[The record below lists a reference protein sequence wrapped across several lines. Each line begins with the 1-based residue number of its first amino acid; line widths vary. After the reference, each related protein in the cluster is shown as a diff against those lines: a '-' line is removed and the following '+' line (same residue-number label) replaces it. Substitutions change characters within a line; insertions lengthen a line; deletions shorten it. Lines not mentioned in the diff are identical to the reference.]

1 MAKSIWWKWLV
12 LLPAAFGATL
22 MGQTSAMAETV
33 PLGSEA
39 SVSAAVPIAVSD
51 LKIDGIPNLNPERT
65 STDSTN
71 THSTNTH
78 STNTHSTSIDGTNIN
93 STRTEITAST
103 PLSGAE
109 MPTGMTM
116 GMTTEMTTKMTTV
129 ASGQNAIEDGLQAA
143 PATELQLAESSPS
156 AAEIYGIRST
166 EPSASQNQGMSRL
179 TLVNQLSGSQPTSQQ
194 NAMGQLTSVT
204 QLTDVQPTDW
214 AYQALQS
221 LVKRYGC
228 IVGYP
233 DSTYRGQ
240 RALTRFEFAAGMNAC
255 LDRISELL
263 AAATADLA
271 TKEDLATLQ
280 RLQEEFAAELA
291 ALRGRVDVLEARVS
305 ALEANQFSITTKL
318 SGETL
323 FYVADIFNEDD
334 GFENETVFQYRNRL
348 IFDTSFAGTDQLR
361 ARLQAGTLQP
371 FRQPGNE
378 LGFGAF
384 GNTDGDVVLD
394 LLSYQFAVGDFARIN
409 LFANAGG
416 LDDATFGNT
425 INPLD
430 NPARSAIT
438 RFGQRNAVYRTANT
452 SAGAAINFFLTDS
465 ISLQAAYLAGES
477 SDPSPGSGL
486 FNGNYGAL
494 GQLTFRNIFD
504 RVDLAFTYVN
514 AYTGTS
520 TNADGS
526 ITAGVPFGLG
536 SRSARVDVDRPVIA
550 NSYGIEANLK
560 LFPGFQLGGWVGYSA
575 IRAIGLGDADV
586 WNYAG
591 TLAFPDL
598 FKRGSLGGIIFGMQP
613 RLTGSD
619 ASIGNRLGQRKD
631 PDVGFHLEAFYRYAL
646 NDNIDITPGF
656 IWITAPNHNEDNND
670 EFMGVIRT
678 TFRF

>member
-1 MAKSIWWKWLV
+1 MTNIMGWKWLV
-12 LLPAAFGATL
+12 LVPAVFSATL
-22 MGQTSAMAETV
+22 WGHSSA
-33 PLGSEA
+33 
-39 SVSAAVPIAVSD
+39 
-51 LKIDGIPNLNPERT
+51 
-65 STDSTN
+65 
-71 THSTNTH
+71 
-78 STNTHSTSIDGTNIN
+78 
-93 STRTEITAST
+93 TA
-103 PLSGAE
+103 
-109 MPTGMTM
+109 
-116 GMTTEMTTKMTTV
+116 
-129 ASGQNAIEDGLQAA
+129 
-143 PATELQLAESSPS
+143 
-156 AAEIYGIRST
+156 
-166 EPSASQNQGMSRL
+166 EPSAESEIAIAAPTEIAEITEIAATETVQPAAVLADATPTFNTAQPLAPQPAQVELPAVSPVPVVTVQGMPQAIPQEMPQTRAEAPAPAPSATGATSTYSITSAGQTRSFQSSNMTRL
-179 TLVNQLSGSQPTSQQ
+179 TSVDQLSQTGAASQQ
-194 NAMGQLTSVT
+194 GAMDQLTSIT

-221 LVKRYGC
+221 LVERYGC

-263 AAATADLA
+263 AASTADLA

-291 ALRGRVDVLEARVS
+291 ALRGRVDVLEARTA
-305 ALEANQFSITTKL
+305 ALEANQFSTTTKL

-323 FYVADIFNEDD
+323 FYVADIFNEEA
-334 GFENETVFQYRNRL
+334 GFDNETVFQYRSRL
-348 IFDTSFAGTDQLR
+348 IFDTSFSGTDQLR
-361 ARLQAGTLQP
+361 ARIQAGTLEP
-371 FRQPGNE
+371 FNQPGNE

-384 GNTDGDVVLD
+384 GNTDGRFFMD
-394 LLSYQFAVGDFARIN
+394 LLSYQFPVSDVARIN
-409 LFANAGG
+409 IFANGGG

-438 RFGQRNAVYRTANT
+438 RFGQRNAIYRTAST
-452 SAGAAINFFLTDS
+452 SAGAAINFFLTDN
-465 ISLQAAYLAGES
+465 ISLQAAYLAGEN

-504 RVDLAFTYVN
+504 VVDLAFTYVN

-520 TNADGS
+520 INADGS

-536 SRSARVDVDRPVIA
+536 SRASRVDIDRPVIA

-575 IRAIGLGDADV
+575 IRAIGVGDASV

-598 FKRGSLGGIIFGMQP
+598 FSRGSLGGIIFGMQP

-619 ASIGNRLGQRKD
+619 AAIGNRLGQRKD
-631 PDVGFHLEAFYRYAL
+631 PDVGFHLEAFYRYAV
-646 NDNIDITPGF
+646 NDNIDITPGL
-656 IWITAPNHNEDNND
+656 IWITAPNHNDDNND
-670 EFMGVIRT
+670 EFMGVLRT

>member
-1 MAKSIWWKWLV
+1 MSKIIWWKWLILV
-12 LLPAAFGATL
+12 PAAFSTVLTASN
-22 MGQTSAMAETV
+22 SAVAETASLE
-33 PLGSEA
+33 PKAANGSATAPVIEPELEA
-39 SVSAAVPIAVSD
+39 ELESFDTNRAVS
-51 LKIDGIPNLNPERT
+51 T
-65 STDSTN
+65 SSISASNVEAEVSESTLPATDPTTPTTTDSTER
-71 THSTNTH
+71 TAAQKAVDQDTNQDVAQAVTALAPEAE
-78 STNTHSTSIDGTNIN
+78 SIPSTSNY
-93 STRTEITAST
+93 SITATEQT
-103 PLSGAE
+103 P
-109 MPTGMTM
+109 
-116 GMTTEMTTKMTTV
+116 
-129 ASGQNAIEDGLQAA
+129 ASPE
-143 PATELQLAESSPS
+143 
-156 AAEIYGIRST
+156 R
-166 EPSASQNQGMSRL
+166 GMSRL
-179 TLVNQLSGSQPTSQQ
+179 TSVSQLSETQPSSRSD
-194 NAMGQLTSVT
+194 AMGQLTSVT

-221 LVKRYGC
+221 LVERYGC

-263 AAATADLA
+263 AASTADLA

-291 ALRGRVDVLEARVS
+291 ALRGRVDVLEARTS
-305 ALEANQFSITTKL
+305 ALEANQFSTTTKL

-348 IFDTSFAGTDQLR
+348 IFDTSFTGTDQLR
-361 ARLQAGTLQP
+361 ARLQAGTLAP

-409 LFANAGG
+409 IFANGAG

-452 SAGAAINFFLTDS
+452 SAGAAINFFLTDN
-465 ISLQAAYLAGES
+465 ISLQAAYLSGEKAN
-477 SDPSPGSGL
+477 PSPGSGL

-504 RVDLAFTYVN
+504 VVDLAFTYVN

-550 NSYGIEANLK
+550 NSYGIEANFK

-575 IRAIGLGDADV
+575 IRAIGLGDAEV

-619 ASIGNRLGQRKD
+619 SSIGDRLGQRKD

-670 EFMGVIRT
+670 EFMGVLRT

>member
-1 MAKSIWWKWLV
+1 MSKIIWWKWLILV
-12 LLPAAFGATL
+12 PAAFSTVLTGSN
-22 MGQTSAMAETV
+22 SAVAETAS
-33 PLGSEA
+33 PEPKAANGSATAPVIEPELEA
-39 SVSAAVPIAVSD
+39 ELESLDSNRAVSTSSTSVSNIKAEVSESTRPATDQTTTDPTERTAAQNAVDQDTNQDVAQAVTALTPEAESVPSTSNYSITATEQTPAS
-51 LKIDGIPNLNPERT
+51 PER
-65 STDSTN
+65 
-71 THSTNTH
+71 
-78 STNTHSTSIDGTNIN
+78 
-93 STRTEITAST
+93 
-103 PLSGAE
+103 
-109 MPTGMTM
+109 
-116 GMTTEMTTKMTTV
+116 
-129 ASGQNAIEDGLQAA
+129 
-143 PATELQLAESSPS
+143 
-156 AAEIYGIRST
+156 
-166 EPSASQNQGMSRL
+166 GMSRL
-179 TLVNQLSGSQPTSQQ
+179 TSVSQLSETQPSSRS

-221 LVKRYGC
+221 LVERYGC

-263 AAATADLA
+263 AASTADLA

-291 ALRGRVDVLEARVS
+291 ALRGRVDVLEARTS
-305 ALEANQFSITTKL
+305 ALEANQFSTTTKL

-323 FYVADIFNEDD
+323 FFVADIFNEDD

-348 IFDTSFAGTDQLR
+348 IFDTSFTGTDQLR
-361 ARLQAGTLQP
+361 ARLQAGTLEP

-409 LFANAGG
+409 IFANGAG

-452 SAGAAINFFLTDS
+452 SAGAAINFFLTDN
-465 ISLQAAYLAGES
+465 ISLQAAYLSGEKAN
-477 SDPSPGSGL
+477 PSPGSGL

-504 RVDLAFTYVN
+504 VVDLAFTYVN

-550 NSYGIEANLK
+550 NSYGIEANFK

-575 IRAIGLGDADV
+575 IRAIGLGDAEV

-619 ASIGNRLGQRKD
+619 SSIGDRLGQRKD

-670 EFMGVIRT
+670 EFMGVLRT